1 MNIFKTAMV
10 AALTVSGFAMAPAAY
25 AQDHMAG
32 HDAPVAAEHGMG
44 DMHHDRGMHHGRHH
58 ARHCMMRHHHR
69 VCR

>member
-25 AQDHMAG
+25 AHDHS
-32 HDAPVAAEHGMG
+32 MG
-44 DMHHDRGMHHGRHH
+44 DMHHGHHH
-58 ARHCMMRHHHR
+58 ARHCTMRHHHR